1 MFLLNVLMVLIQ
13 GNNAASLVQGLVLNV
28 YFEQSI
34 KFAFLYLVNTRMI
47 YSFVCVSACACA
59 RAR

>member
-28 YFEQSI
+28 YFEHKVLSVLFCI
-34 KFAFLYLVNTRMI
+34 WLTLE
-47 YSFVCVSACACA
+47 
-59 RAR
+59 